1 MRKLF
6 IILISILLFSCTD
19 FIAEIDHQ
27 QEWEILESENVIL
40 HYRPWDYT
48 QSTSPTPEE
57 AMFILNNQDVYYQA
71 IQDSINRQFSDK
83 VLVYLYNKDE
93 AKELIGTNGGGH
105 AIPKFNTFYYTFLV
119 GMNDFTDMYGVV
131 NPYVGAHE
139 LVHVITH
146 RTLGYPQ
153 TKLMSEGYAVWL
165 DGSYSRYLIEDIIV
179 HYRNNETEKILTP
192 DQLLFESTS
201 DESIFYPNSGLFTK
215 FLVHSYGLEEINKLF
230 TSTQDRFKNDFT
242 VLIGVSWEEMVT
254 EYSLYIENL

>member
-1 MRKLF
+1 MRKLYA
-6 IILISILLFSCTD
+6 ILFSLSLSSCTD

-27 QEWEILESENVIL
+27 NNWEVLESEKVIL
-40 HYRPWDYT
+40 HYRPWDYS
-48 QSTSPTPEE
+48 QSPSPTTEE
-57 AMFILNNQDVYYQA
+57 AMFILSNQNFYYQA
-71 IQDSINRQFSDK
+71 IQDSINRPFNDK

-105 AIPKFNTFYYTFLV
+105 AIPKFNTFYYTVLV

-146 RTLGYPQ
+146 RTLRYPG

-165 DGSYSRYLIEDIIV
+165 DGSYSRYAIEDIV
-179 HYRNNETEKILTP
+179 RHYHNNEPEKVLTP

-215 FLVHSYGLEEINKLF
+215 FLVHTYGLEKINKLF
-230 TSTQDRFKNDFT
+230 TSTQEHFRDDFLNT
-242 VLIGVSWEEMVT
+242 TGITWEDMAK
-254 EYSLYIENL
+254 EYRLYIENL